1 MELSERLRCLF
12 SAPIEERDGTYVVEI
27 PAHEVELGT
36 LEDGKTYRVAILSS
50 QSSSASGSSS
60 SASKSSSSQSSSAS
74 GSSAS
79 ASSPENRASEPKRE
93 DSTPPVAPGDTREVE
108 IETIGDQG
116 DGITRVERGFVV
128 IVPDTKKGE
137 RVRIEIEDVL
147 ETVAFA
153 EVVERISYY
162 D

>member
-27 PAHEVELGT
+27 PARELELGT
-36 LEDGKTYRVAILSS
+36 LEDGETYRVAILSS
-50 QSSSASGSSS
+50 QSSSSP
-60 SASKSSSSQSSSAS
+60 SQSSSS
-74 GSSAS
+74 PSQSSS
-79 ASSPENRASEPKRE
+79 SPASSSPDRASEPERE
-93 DSTPPVAPGDTREVE
+93 GSKPPVTPGDTREVE

>member
-36 LEDGKTYRVAILSS
+36 LEDGKTYRVAIL
-50 QSSSASGSSS
+50 
-60 SASKSSSSQSSSAS
+60 SSQSSSAS